1 MTTKERAKL
10 KSIASNLS
18 DNVFVGKE
26 GVTDNVVQQTEENL
40 YAHEIVKVKVLKNYK
55 DEIKDI
61 ADTLA
66 TRTESQIVQII
77 GNKIVLYK
85 VSKKD
90 KIVHLL

>member
-10 KSIASNLS
+10 KSIASNLN

-40 YAHEIVKVKVLKNYK
+40 FAHEIVKVRVLKNYK
-55 DEIKDI
+55 DEIRDI
-61 ADTLA
+61 ADSLKD
-66 TRTESQIVQII
+66 RTGSEIVQII

-85 VSKKD
+85 VSTKD